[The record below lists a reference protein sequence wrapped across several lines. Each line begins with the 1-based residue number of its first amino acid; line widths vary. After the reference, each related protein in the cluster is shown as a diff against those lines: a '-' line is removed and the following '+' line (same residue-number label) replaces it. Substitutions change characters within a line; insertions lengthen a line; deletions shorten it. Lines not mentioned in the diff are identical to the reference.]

1 MKHERAIERRRLLK
15 GTLGAASLVAL
26 SGCDNLTQSS
36 WFPPILNKAEQLTEL
51 VQRTVTPRNALAKE
65 YSEDDISKVFPAN
78 GNTHPGTEEY
88 GKHVSQSFSEWTLEL
103 VGMVQLP
110 RSWSL
115 AALKELPSRTQITRH
130 DCVEGWSAIGKWTGV
145 PVGDLMREAEPLPNA
160 RYAVFHC
167 ADVDD
172 EGIAYYES
180 MAVADC
186 YHPQTILAYELNDQ
200 LLDIS
205 HGAPL
210 RLRFERQLGYKQAKY
225 VMKIELVESLAGVG
239 GGRGGYWEDQG
250 YEWYAGI

>member
-1 MKHERAIERRRLLK
+1 MKSEGMERRRFLK

-26 SGCDNLTQSS
+26 AGCDNLTQSS
-36 WFPPILNKAEQLTEL
+36 WFPSLLRKAESLTEAA
-51 VQRTVTPRNALAKE
+51 QRAVTPKDALAEE
-65 YSEDDISKVFPAN
+65 YSEADISTVFPTN
-78 GNTHPGTEEY
+78 GNTDPGTEEY
-88 GKHVSQSFSEWTLEL
+88 AEHVAQDFSTWTLEV
-103 VGMVQLP
+103 VGVVKTP

-145 PVGDLMREAEPLPNA
+145 PISDLLHQVEPLSKA

-172 EGIAYYES
+172 EHVAYYES

-186 YHPQTILAYELNDQ
+186 YHPQTILAYELNSVP
-200 LLDIS
+200 LDVP

-210 RLRFERQLGYKQAKY
+210 RLRFEQQLGYKQAKY
-225 VMKIELVESLAGVG
+225 VMRIELVESLVGIG
-239 GGRGGYWEDQG
+239 GGKGGYWEDQG